1 VAGPDGGEA
10 AAYLRKRYRV
20 PAAVAAEIV
29 RGAVPDNTLGFD
41 GVNMRPAV
49 ADAQSWL
56 AAQEMA
62 A

>member
-1 VAGPDGGEA
+1 
-10 AAYLRKRYRV
+10 
-20 PAAVAAEIV
+20 V